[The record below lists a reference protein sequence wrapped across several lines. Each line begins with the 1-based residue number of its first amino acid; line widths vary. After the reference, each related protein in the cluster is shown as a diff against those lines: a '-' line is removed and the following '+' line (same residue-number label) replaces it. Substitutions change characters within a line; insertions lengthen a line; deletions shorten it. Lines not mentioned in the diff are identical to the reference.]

1 MAKPPKQLVPSL
13 APVSQPQP
21 PVQAQD
27 LHNLVV
33 AARQALPQLTGE
45 ALGHVVAS
53 IQRVEA
59 ALAAMKIQT
68 PATDGAEKKAVP

>member
-1 MAKPPKQLVPSL
+1 MAKPPKPVPSL
-13 APVSQPQP
+13 AAAPQ

-53 IQRVEA
+53 IQRVEST
-59 ALAAMKIQT
+59 LSAMKIQQ
-68 PATDGAEKKAVP
+68 PATDGADEKAVP

>member
-1 MAKPPKQLVPSL
+1 MAKPPKIVASL
-13 APVSQPQP
+13 AADRQ

-33 AARQALPQLTGE
+33 AARQVLPQLTGE

-53 IQRVEA
+53 IQRVES
-59 ALAAMKIQT
+59 ALAAMKVQQ